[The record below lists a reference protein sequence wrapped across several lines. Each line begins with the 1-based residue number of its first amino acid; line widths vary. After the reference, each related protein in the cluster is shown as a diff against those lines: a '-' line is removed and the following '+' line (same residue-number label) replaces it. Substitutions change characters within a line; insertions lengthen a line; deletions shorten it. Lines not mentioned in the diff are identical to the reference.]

1 MKGICFKK
9 QCVWR
14 TQIDKF
20 TYYCPFGKCP
30 FQGEINNDR
39 ERVGQTSSHK
49 KENQKVRT
57 EN

>member
-39 ERVGQTSSHK
+39 ERVREPVLHK
-49 KENQKVRT
+49 RENKKA
-57 EN
+57 

>member
-20 TYYCPFGKCP
+20 TYYCPFVKCP
-30 FQGEINNDR
+30 FQGEIDNDR
-39 ERVGQTSSHK
+39 ERVKEPVLHRAKNK
-49 KENQKVRT
+49 KA
-57 EN
+57 